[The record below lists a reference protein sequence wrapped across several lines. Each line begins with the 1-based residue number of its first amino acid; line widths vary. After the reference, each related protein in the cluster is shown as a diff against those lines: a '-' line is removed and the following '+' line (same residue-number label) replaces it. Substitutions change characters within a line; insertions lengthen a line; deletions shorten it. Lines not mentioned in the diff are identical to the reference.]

1 MLYEFFGYLDRLDIP
16 GAGVF
21 SYVSFRALTSLIL
34 SLIISL
40 IAGEFFI
47 KYMRRKNHI
56 EEARDAAIDPYGV
69 QKKGVPSMGGVV
81 IIMAVLVPALLMGRL
96 DNVYM
101 ILLIATIAFFGLI
114 GFLDDKIKLGGN
126 KDGLAPRWKM
136 LAQLAFGVCVG
147 LTLWLSPDAVVR
159 ENVER
164 EIGDKVEVYHK
175 SQARKSTVTT
185 VPFFKNNNIDY
196 YEVFDFVKDGK
207 TKRACGWI
215 LFVLVT
221 TFVIA
226 AVSNGANL
234 NDGMDGMCAGNSAII
249 GITLGILAY
258 VSGHIQ
264 FASYLNVMYIPGSEE
279 LVVFLAAFIGA
290 LIGFLWWNGFPAQV
304 FMGDT
309 GSLTIGGIIGVSA
322 VIIHKELLLPILCG
336 IFLMESV
343 SVILQTQ
350 VYRFSKKKG
359 THLRVWKRTPIHDH
373 YRTSMEQVLRNDPT
387 CKVIFKGKGDLQ
399 HESKI
404 VLRFCIITLILAALT
419 ILTLKIR

>member
-1 MLYEFFGYLDRLDIP
+1 MLYELFGYLDSLDIP
-16 GAGVF
+16 GAGMF
-21 SYVSFRALTSLIL
+21 SYVSFRALTSLIM

-69 QKKGVPSMGGVV
+69 QKKGVPSMGGMV
-81 IIMAVLVPALLMGRL
+81 ILAAVLVPALLMGRL

-101 ILLIATIAFFGLI
+101 VLLIATIAFFGII

-185 VPFFKNNNIDY
+185 LPFFKNNNIDY

-249 GITLGILAY
+249 GVTLGILAY

-264 FASYLNVMYIPGSEE
+264 IASYLNVMYIPGSEE
-279 LVVFLAAFIGA
+279 IVVFLCAFVGA
-290 LIGFLWWNGFPAQV
+290 LVGFLWYNAYPAKV

-309 GSLTIGGIIGVSA
+309 GSLAIGGVIAVTA

-343 SVILQTQ
+343 SVMLQ
-350 VYRFSKKKG
+350 VAYAKKG
-359 THLRVWKRTPIHDH
+359 NARGQKWRVFKRAPFHDH
-373 YRTSMEQVLRNDPT
+373 YRHKMEDGVKYLIKRPHGLLFESMITTR
-387 CKVIFKGKGDLQ
+387 FW
-399 HESKI
+399 I
-404 VLRFCIITLILAALT
+404 VTILLAAITLI
-419 ILTLKIR
+419 TLKIR

>member
-1 MLYEFFGYLDRLDIP
+1 MLYDLFGYLDGLDIP
-16 GAGVF
+16 GAGMF

-34 SLIISL
+34 SLVISMV
-40 IAGEFFI
+40 AGEFFI
-47 KYMRRKNHI
+47 KYMRKKKHI

-81 IIMAVLVPALLMGRL
+81 ILAAVLVPALLMGRL

-101 ILLIATIAFFGLI
+101 VLLIATIAFFGFI

-136 LAQLAFGVCVG
+136 CSQFIFGICVG

-164 EIGDKVEVYHK
+164 ELGDKVEVFHK

-264 FASYLNVMYIPGSEE
+264 MASYLNVMYIPGSEE
-279 LVVFLAAFIGA
+279 IVVFLCAFVGA
-290 LIGFLWWNGFPAQV
+290 LVGFLWYNAYPAKV
-304 FMGDT
+304 FMVDT
-309 GSLTIGGIIGVSA
+309 GSLAIGGVIAVTA

-336 IFLMESV
+336 IFLMESL
-343 SVILQTQ
+343 SVMLQ
-350 VYRFSKKKG
+350 VAYAKRGNAKGKKW
-359 THLRVWKRTPIHDH
+359 RVFKRAPFHDH
-373 YRTSMEQVLRNDPT
+373 YRHKMEDGVKYLIKRPHGLLFESMITTR
-387 CKVIFKGKGDLQ
+387 FW
-399 HESKI
+399 I
-404 VLRFCIITLILAALT
+404 VTILLAAITLI
-419 ILTLKIR
+419 TLKIR

>member
-1 MLYEFFGYLDRLDIP
+1 MLYNLFEYLEQFDIP

-21 SYVSFRALTSLIL
+21 GYVSFRALASLIC
-34 SLIISL
+34 SLVISMV
-40 IAGEFFI
+40 AGEYFI
-47 KYMRRKNHI
+47 KYMRRRKHI

-81 IIMAVLVPALLMGRL
+81 ILAAVLIPALLFGKL
-96 DNVYM
+96 SNVYM
-101 ILLIATIAFFGLI
+101 VLLIATIAFFGMI
-114 GFLDDKIKLGGN
+114 GFMDDKIKLGGN
-126 KDGLAPRWKM
+126 KDGMAPRWKM
-136 LAQLAFGVCVG
+136 LAQLLFGVAVG

-175 SQARKSTVTT
+175 SEARKSTVTT
-185 VPFFKNNNIDY
+185 VPFVKSNNIDY
-196 YEVFDFVKDGK
+196 YEVFSFVKDGK

-249 GITLGILAY
+249 GVTLGILAY
-258 VSGHIQ
+258 VSGHIR
-264 FASYLNVMYIPGSEE
+264 FADYLNVMYIPGSEE
-279 LVVFLAAFIGA
+279 IVVFLAAFVGA
-290 LIGFLWWNGFPAQV
+290 LVGFLWYNAYPAKV

-309 GSLTIGGIIGVSA
+309 GSLAIGGVIAVTA
-322 VIIHKELLLPILCG
+322 VIIHKELMLPILCG

-343 SVILQTQ
+343 SVMLQLA
-350 VYRFSKKKG
+350 YAKRGNKKG
-359 THLRVWKRTPIHDH
+359 EKWRVFKRAPFHDH
-373 YRTSMEQVLRNDPT
+373 YRHPMEEGVKYLIKRPHGLLFESMITTR
-387 CKVIFKGKGDLQ
+387 FW
-399 HESKI
+399 I
-404 VLRFCIITLILAALT
+404 VTILLAAIT
-419 ILTLKIR
+419 IITLKIR